1 MARILIIDDEVEVRV
16 VTRQILERAGHEV
29 IEASTGEDGVKM
41 FKTTP
46 ADLIITDILMPG
58 QGGVETVAQLREENP
73 GLRIIAMSAHALDE
87 LPEAAKFGAARTI
100 VKPFT
105 VDTLTKMVDEVLRG
119 DEPEEEDEDEFDE
132 LDELVIDDDIEWSE
146 EKDEEDNK

>member
-1 MARILIIDDEVEVRV
+1 MYR
-16 VTRQILERAGHEV
+16 T
-29 IEASTGEDGVKM
+29 S
-41 FKTTP
+41 P

-87 LPEAAKFGAARTI
+87 LLEAAKFGGTRTI
-100 VKPFT
+100 VKPFA

-119 DEPEEEDEDEFDE
+119 DEPEEEEELDG
-132 LDELVIDDDIEWSE
+132 LDELVIDDDIEWAMD
-146 EKDEEDNK
+146 DEESNS

>member
-1 MARILIIDDEVEVRV
+1 MARILVIDDEADVRTA
-16 VTRQILERAGHEV
+16 TRRILERSGHEV
-29 IEASTGEDGVKM
+29 MEASSGEEGVES
-41 FKTTP
+41 FNQNP
-46 ADLIITDILMPG
+46 ADLIITDIVMPG
-58 QGGVETVAQLREENP
+58 QGGVETVALLREQNP

-119 DEPEEEDEDEFDE
+119 EEEPEEKENFEDVDE
-132 LDELVIDDDIEWSE
+132 LLIEDDIEWP
-146 EKDEEDNK
+146 EKDEEDSNS